1 MVELESVH
9 QYTDPGE
16 KENSLPAHV
25 ERAYGLNL
33 DLETAVI
40 LQEMQA
46 LKEERAELKHRI
58 YLLEKEKRSLEL
70 KINSRE
76 AQEQAYIVHIE
87 HLKSEVKEQIRK
99 RKLSMRET
107 GRRNMQ
113 LVSRLLVIYN
123 KELFGL

>member
-1 MVELESVH
+1 
-9 QYTDPGE
+9 
-16 KENSLPAHV
+16 
-25 ERAYGLNL
+25 
-33 DLETAVI
+33 
-40 LQEMQA
+40 MQA